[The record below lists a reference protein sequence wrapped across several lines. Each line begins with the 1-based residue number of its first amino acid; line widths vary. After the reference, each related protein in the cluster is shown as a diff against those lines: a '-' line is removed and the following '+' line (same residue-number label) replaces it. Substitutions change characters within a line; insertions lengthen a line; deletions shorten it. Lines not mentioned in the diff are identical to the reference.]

1 MGMATSPPEHQMGTP
16 VYVCIVRF
24 RRDTA
29 AKRVYTA
36 AQEAIRNAAC
46 DLSVYNLR
54 FNGEP
59 TVVVV
64 GDAPPADLDERL
76 RITLSAGTPA
86 DLPPDVIAMLTQRS
100 IAERRKAPWSEG
112 HYDPGK
118 RLI

>member
-1 MGMATSPPEHQMGTP
+1 MGRTPSPPRERDEMP
-16 VYVCIVRF
+16 AYVRIVRF
-24 RRDTA
+24 RRDAA
-29 AKRVYTA
+29 AKRAYTA
-36 AQEAIRNAAC
+36 AQEAIRNAVC

-76 RITLSAGTPA
+76 QRMLSAGTPA

-100 IAERRKAPWSEG
+100 IEERRRALWSEG
-112 HYDPGK
+112 HYDPGE